1 MRERAEMAGGGCRI
15 QSLPGEGTTV
25 EFWVP
30 TTLQNVDVSPR
41 SIVANG
47 R

>member
-1 MRERAEMAGGGCRI
+1 MAGGGCRI
-15 QSLPGEGTTV
+15 RSLPGEGTTV

-30 TTLQNVDVSPR
+30 SSLQTVGVSDR
-41 SIVANG
+41 RIATRG